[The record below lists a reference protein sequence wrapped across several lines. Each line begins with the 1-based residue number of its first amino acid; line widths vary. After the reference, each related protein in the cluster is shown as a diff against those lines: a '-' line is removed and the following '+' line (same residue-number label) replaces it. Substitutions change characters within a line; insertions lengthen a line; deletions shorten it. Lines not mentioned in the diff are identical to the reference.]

1 MMGQQPKFIKKG
13 ENDLK
18 VTKENEEIAKCIINM
33 FAEKESTVE
42 NAIEVLQFVQRKLIS
57 TSTVK
62 KVEDLF

>member
-1 MMGQQPKFIKKG
+1 M
-13 ENDLK
+13 E
-18 VTKENEEIAKCIINM
+18 VTKENEKIAKDIINM